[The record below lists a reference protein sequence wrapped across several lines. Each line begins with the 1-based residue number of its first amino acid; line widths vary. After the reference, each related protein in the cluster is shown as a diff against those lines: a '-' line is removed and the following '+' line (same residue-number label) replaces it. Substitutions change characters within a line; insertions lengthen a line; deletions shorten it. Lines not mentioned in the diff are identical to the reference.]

1 MKETEKMKDLW
12 SWHRNKKCSGDWRV
26 EKDAV
31 CVAQHGHQQLPLC
44 PAFSRSFLHLLSTL
58 APLPCHFLSVF
69 IAGPP
74 FLFLSLPRPI
84 FLPTSFTLCYSSF
97 FLFPPS
103 FTLLPPLFFCI
114 SPLYLSPV
122 IPVLFL
128 YLSLSLSQKIS
139 SPHLHLW
146 VFVLG
151 VEFSSSLCVFSHTD
165 TVYSLV
171 HINWTCCE
179 SVSQQETDTEKG
191 SLLFPSQLLQPL

>member
-58 APLPCHFLSVF
+58 TPLPRH
-69 IAGPP
+69 
-74 FLFLSLPRPI
+74 FLFLLPVHLFSFYHSLALSSYPLLSHYAIRLSFSFLLLSRFYPLCFSVFHHSI
-84 FLPTSFTLCYSSF
+84 FLL
-97 FLFPPS
+97 
-103 FTLLPPLFFCI
+103 
-114 SPLYLSPV
+114 
-122 IPVLFL
+122 LFL
-128 YLSLSLSQKIS
+128 CCFFTSLSLKKSPPRISTCECLYLELS
-139 SPHLHLW
+139 SPHLYVCSPW
-146 VFVLG
+146 DA
-151 VEFSSSLCVFSHTD
+151 HTD

-179 SVSQQETDTEKG
+179 SVSQQETDTEEG

>member
-1 MKETEKMKDLW
+1 MLFVWPSMAI
-12 SWHRNKKCSGDWRV
+12 S
-26 EKDAV
+26 
-31 CVAQHGHQQLPLC
+31 
-44 PAFSRSFLHLLSTL
+44 SFLCVQPFPDPSSTSSLLSLHYLVT
-58 APLPCHFLSVF
+58 LSVF

-128 YLSLSLSQKIS
+128 YLSLSLKKSPPRTSTCECLYLELS
-139 SPHLHLW
+139 SPHLYVCSPW
-146 VFVLG
+146 DA
-151 VEFSSSLCVFSHTD
+151 HTD

-171 HINWTCCE
+171 HIN
-179 SVSQQETDTEKG
+179 
-191 SLLFPSQLLQPL
+191 